1 MEYGP
6 HEIQPEVMTV
16 CCRTRKIM
24 MMMMVMHAK
33 YVAFVEKNPIAF
45 SVPLT
50 EEEESVVKK
59 HPPKRLRMLEGQQSP
74 PLTHE
79 MLLEK
84 MADAENRRQQI
95 LSQRIESAKTLMRP
109 RYNSANKM
117 NADDAL
123 VEDADNVGEE
133 DS

>member
-1 MEYGP
+1 MGCGGSTMPMPAMPTEEFSKMKL
-6 HEIQPEVMTV
+6 EIPSLVLSVFILLTIIPV
-16 CCRTRKIM
+16 
-24 MMMMVMHAK
+24 
-33 YVAFVEKNPIAF
+33 AF

-84 MADAENRRQQI
+84 LADAENRRQQI

-117 NADDAL
+117 NADDVL
-123 VEDADNVGEE
+123 VENTDDVGEE
-133 DS
+133 ES